1 MELRWLTAFVTVA
14 EELNYRRAA
23 ERLHVAQPAISQQI
37 MNLERDLG
45 VKLFDRNNRSV
56 QLTDAGDAFLTPCLS
71 ALRALENAAL
81 SARNAGTG
89 EYGKIR
95 LGFNAG
101 FTTDH
106 LVTLVEV
113 LRREHPHLEL
123 TIDTSRRTPD
133 ILQMLKDQE
142 LDLGLVGG
150 PAMGT
155 GLEKRKISTTRLG
168 VVLQQ
173 THPLARAASVP
184 VQALGN
190 EHLVLL
196 ESTPG
201 WSIRRMVDDALERAG
216 VTAPAITTVADG
228 MTMLAFVAAGVGIGF
243 SSLNAAALTPRHLRM
258 IPLAEGSDV
267 TTSLVWKSSNE
278 TPALRMVIAAVE
290 QHLVVKAAAR

>member
-1 MELRWLTAFVTVA
+1 M
-14 EELNYRRAA
+14 
-23 ERLHVAQPAISQQI
+23 
-37 MNLERDLG
+37 
-45 VKLFDRNNRSV
+45 
-56 QLTDAGDAFLTPCLS
+56 
-71 ALRALENAAL
+71 
-81 SARNAGTG
+81 
-89 EYGKIR
+89 
-95 LGFNAG
+95 
-101 FTTDH
+101 
-106 LVTLVEV
+106 
-113 LRREHPHLEL
+113 
-123 TIDTSRRTPD
+123 
-133 ILQMLKDQE
+133 
-142 LDLGLVGG
+142 
-150 PAMGT
+150 
-155 GLEKRKISTTRLG
+155 
-168 VVLQQ
+168 
-173 THPLARAASVP
+173 P

-216 VTAPAITTVADG
+216 VTPYAITTVADG

>member
-1 MELRWLTAFVTVA
+1 VELRWLTAFVTVA

-37 MNLERDLG
+37 MNLEKDLG

-56 QLTDAGDAFLTPCLS
+56 QLTDAGDAFLAPCRFALS
-71 ALRALENAAL
+71 ALENAGL

-106 LVTLVEV
+106 LVSLVQV
-113 LRREHPHLEL
+113 LRREHPNLEL

-133 ILQMLKDQE
+133 ILKMLRDQE
-142 LDLGLVGG
+142 LDVGLVGG
-150 PAMGT
+150 PAKGS
-155 GLEKRKISTTRLG
+155 GLEKRRISATRLG
-168 VVLQQ
+168 VVLQEA
-173 THPLARAASVP
+173 HPLARAASVP
-184 VQALGN
+184 VQALAN

-216 VTAPAITTVADG
+216 VTPDDVTTVADG

-243 SSLNAAALTPRHLRM
+243 SSLNAAALTPRHLKM

-267 TTSLVWKSSNE
+267 TTSLVWKASNE

-290 QHLVVKAAAR
+290 QYLVVDAHSR